1 MCPGLVQTLS
11 PSYKNKLVKGAS
23 LFCSHIFNFYF
34 SFFCRQQQQLLRS
47 RSAMAL
53 VSKPSSSSDPLDE
66 TKPWKI
72 KVKLM
77 RIWKEG
83 LSKRAGNSIDMVL
96 LESLESRIHTTID
109 KAFSEWIK
117 DINDGDHAD
126 IDIPENASPI
136 ECHDPIEEIV
146 SQVYG
151 DSFPKQSS
159 YCRDTVIL
167 CHTQSDVDQ
176 INAYM
181 LSQLPG
187 KEILS
192 HCDDCLV
199 PVDEDTPSPVDY
211 MLIISSMFSSVT
223 VPGVPNQILRLKV
236 GAPIMLLA
244 DVDPSRGL
252 CTGTRL
258 QILQLGDS
266 MLVARVATS
275 QRSPRPQELLIEKM
289 HMFSGKGFFTPM
301 RRTQY
306 PFTLAFAM
314 TIDQSRGQTFSKV
327 GLYLP
332 KQVVFPP
339 GQRYLAI
346 SKVKAATGL
355 TQVLITEEGEK
366 PQVEAENVV
375 LKKLF

>member
-1 MCPGLVQTLS
+1 MCPGLVQTEW
-11 PSYKNKLVKGAS
+11 NKD
-23 LFCSHIFNFYF
+23 IN
-34 SFFCRQQQQLLRS
+34 
-47 RSAMAL
+47 
-53 VSKPSSSSDPLDE
+53 DE
-66 TKPWKI
+66 K
-72 KVKLM
+72 
-77 RIWKEG
+77 
-83 LSKRAGNSIDMVL
+83 
-96 LESLESRIHTTID
+96 
-109 KAFSEWIK
+109 
-117 DINDGDHAD
+117 INDGDHAD
-126 IDIPENASPI
+126 IDIPENASLI
-136 ECHDPIEEIV
+136 ECPDPIVTIV

-151 DSFPKQSS
+151 DSFREQSSYYS

-199 PVDEDTPSPVDY
+199 PEDEDTPSPVDY

-252 CTGTRL
+252 STGTRL

-266 MLVARVATS
+266 MLVTRFATS
-275 QRSPRPQELLIEKM
+275 QRSPRPQEFLIEKM
-289 HMFSGKGFFTPM
+289 HMFSEKGFFTPM

-332 KQVVFPP
+332 KQVLSPP
-339 GQRYLAI
+339 GQRFLAI

-366 PQVEAENVV
+366 PHVEAENVF

>member
-1 MCPGLVQTLS
+1 
-11 PSYKNKLVKGAS
+11 
-23 LFCSHIFNFYF
+23 NFYF
-34 SFFCRQQQQLLRS
+34 SFFVANNSLYLSLISVVRLS
-47 RSAMAL
+47 RSGMAL
-53 VSKPSSSSDPLDE
+53 VSKPSPSVAPLDE
-66 TKPWKI
+66 TKPWNI

-83 LSKRAGNSIDMVL
+83 LSKRAANSIEMVL
-96 LESLESRIHTTID
+96 LESSESRIHTTID
-109 KAFSEWIK
+109 KGFSEWIK
-117 DINDGDHAD
+117 DINDEKINDGDHAD
-126 IDIPENASPI
+126 IDILENASPI

-244 DVDPSRGL
+244 DVDASRGL

-258 QILQLGDS
+258 QIIQLGDS

-275 QRSPRPQELLIEKM
+275 QRIPRPQEFLIPKM
-289 HMFSGKGFFTPM
+289 HMFSEKGFFTPM

-314 TIDQSRGQTFSKV
+314 TVDQSRGQTFSKV

-332 KQVVFPP
+332 KQVLSPP

-346 SKVKAATGL
+346 SKVKPSTGL

-366 PQVEAENVV
+366 PHVEAENVV

>member
-1 MCPGLVQTLS
+1 
-11 PSYKNKLVKGAS
+11 
-23 LFCSHIFNFYF
+23 
-34 SFFCRQQQQLLRS
+34 
-47 RSAMAL
+47 MAL
-53 VSKPSSSSDPLDE
+53 INEPSSSVAPLDE

-72 KVKLM
+72 KVQLM

-83 LSKRAGNSIDMVL
+83 LSKRAANSIDMVL
-96 LESLESRIHTTID
+96 LESSESRIHTTKD

-117 DINDGDHAD
+117 DINDEKINDGDDHAD

-211 MLIISSMFSSVT
+211 MLIIS
-223 VPGVPNQILRLKV
+223 I
-236 GAPIMLLA
+236 
-244 DVDPSRGL
+244 
-252 CTGTRL
+252 
-258 QILQLGDS
+258 
-266 MLVARVATS
+266 ATS

-289 HMFSGKGFFTPM
+289 HMFSEKDFFTPM

-332 KQVVFPP
+332 KQVLSPP

-366 PQVEAENVV
+366 PHVEAQNVV

>member
-1 MCPGLVQTLS
+1 
-11 PSYKNKLVKGAS
+11 
-23 LFCSHIFNFYF
+23 
-34 SFFCRQQQQLLRS
+34 
-47 RSAMAL
+47 MAL
-53 VSKPSSSSDPLDE
+53 INEPSSSVAPLDE

-83 LSKRAGNSIDMVL
+83 LRKRAANSIDMVL
-96 LESLESRIHTTID
+96 LESSESSRIHITID

-117 DINDGDHAD
+117 DINDGDDHAD

-136 ECHDPIEEIV
+136 ECPDPIEEIV

-151 DSFPKQSS
+151 DSFREQSSYS

-181 LSQLPG
+181 LSQIPG
-187 KEILS
+187 EDILS
-192 HCDDCLV
+192 HSDDCLV
-199 PVDEDTPSPVDY
+199 PSLKDNSRPGHYIFATTQPGHPPR
-211 MLIISSMFSSVT
+211 ML
-223 VPGVPNQILRLKV
+223 
-236 GAPIMLLA
+236 
-244 DVDPSRGL
+244 
-252 CTGTRL
+252 
-258 QILQLGDS
+258 
-266 MLVARVATS
+266 
-275 QRSPRPQELLIEKM
+275 ELIPKM
-289 HMFSGKGFFTPM
+289 HMFSGKDFVTPM

-314 TIDQSRGQTFSKV
+314 TVDQSRGQAFSKV

-332 KQVVFPP
+332 KQVLCPP

-366 PQVEAENVV
+366 PHVEAQNVV
-375 LKKLF
+375 LKKLFWNV